1 MYNKIKIPFL
11 LTFFSIIGLC
21 LPSQLKADEAVQFE
35 LIVRQ
40 KPALIDNYFEI
51 RRDTI
56 EVIIGQSHYNL
67 LVNMSLDINV
77 EKVDSQSVE
86 FTNHLTTI
94 GKTPYNFAKRYKVEY
109 NLPARVENIPGKNG
123 SIYQL
128 LISPRKLIEIDPEIC
143 PFKTGSESQ
152 FKSSPSANFDFY
164 FLPNSLADFDW
175 NIIKGYLEADF
186 VQFRDALGISLTNK
200 IVYYLSPCPINSVN
214 WDKRFGY
221 AIDPGRSRILS
232 IYSHEFISSE
242 AMLTNMLILLRQWG
256 YAPPFLVEGLAG
268 YFEFNT
274 YEVKKIKKRGE
285 IPPLNSLLTTSGFY
299 SADSQTAEIAAASFI
314 KFLADSFGIGKVKEL
329 YNKSDDLF
337 LQKNMES
344 IFDQSLDSL
353 EAAWRYYT
361 DTVSISRNI
370 FDFYAGRAGAL
381 FKIDLQIEYY
391 EEMLKLDTTR
401 RDSIDTRKKL
411 YMNYYQ
417 TGRYYEAEEGYRI
430 LTQLDSSLPV
440 YWQVIGNLNLINGNP
455 DIAWQAFD
463 SVFALD
469 TTYVSA
475 KLLQAEILS
484 MREDTT
490 GAIELAEK
498 YYSYENSP
506 PAKIEFLLM
515 LGRLYQGKGKN
526 YDSTK
531 AQRYFS
537 DALAWCREMIKK
549 VPNDPAYK
557 YRAGLA
563 LIGLRQYTEANDYL
577 ELAWFTERRV
587 YFLGHILL
595 ERGKVNDML
604 GNRDEA
610 IGFYQECLV
619 NPSASRHQKLSRQY
633 IDEPFTE

>member
-1 MYNKIKIPFL
+1 MYRKIKISFL
-11 LTFFSIIGLC
+11 ITLFSIFGFC
-21 LPSQLKADEAVQFE
+21 LPSQLKADEAVRFE

-40 KPALIDNYFEI
+40 RPALVDNYYEI
-51 RRDTI
+51 RRDT
-56 EVIIGQSHYNL
+56 VDIIVGQSVYSL
-67 LVNMSLDINV
+67 IVNMSLDIKV
-77 EKVDSQSVE
+77 EKADSQSVE

-94 GKTPYNFAKRYKVEY
+94 GKTPYNFAERYKVEY

-123 SIYQL
+123 SLYQL

-143 PFKTGSESQ
+143 PFKTGSDSQ

-164 FLPNSLADFDW
+164 FLPNSLADFNW

-200 IVYYLSPCPINSVN
+200 IIYYLSPCPVN
-214 WDKRFGY
+214 GVKWDKRFGY
-221 AIDPGRSRILS
+221 AIDPGRLRIFSL
-232 IYSHEFISSE
+232 YSHDYISSE
-242 AMLTNMLILLRQWG
+242 AILTNILILLRQWG
-256 YAPPFLVEGLAG
+256 YAPPFLVDGLAG
-268 YFEFNT
+268 YFEFST
-274 YEVKKIKKRGE
+274 FEIKKIKKRGE
-285 IPPLNSLLTTSGFY
+285 IPPLNKLMTSSGYY
-299 SADSQTAEIAAASFI
+299 SADPQTAEIVAASFI
-314 KFLADSFGIGKVKEL
+314 KFLADNFGIGKLKKL
-329 YNKSDDLF
+329 YDKSDDLY

-344 IFDQSLDSL
+344 IFGQPLDSL
-353 EAAWRYYT
+353 ETAWNHYI
-361 DTVSISRNI
+361 DTVSIPRRL

-381 FKIDLQIEYY
+381 FKSDLQIEYY
-391 EEMLKLDTTR
+391 EEMLKLDSRR

-411 YMNYYQ
+411 YMIYYQ
-417 TGRYYEAEEGYRI
+417 TGRYYEAEEGYRL

-440 YWQVIGNLNLINGNP
+440 YWQIIGNLNLIIGNQEA
-455 DIAWQAFD
+455 AWQAFD

-484 MREDTT
+484 LQGDTT

-506 PAKIEFLLM
+506 PAKIEFLLL
-515 LGRLYQGKGKN
+515 LGRLYQGKGEN
-526 YDSTK
+526 FDSTK
-531 AQRYFS
+531 AHRYFS

-557 YRAGLA
+557 FRAGLA
-563 LIGLRQYTEANDYL
+563 LIGMRDYSEADNFL
-577 ELAWFTERRV
+577 ELAWFTEKRA

-610 IGFYQECLV
+610 VMFYQKCLA
-619 NPSASRHQKLSRQY
+619 NPSALRHHEYSRQY
-633 IDEPFTE
+633 IDKPFTE

>member
-1 MYNKIKIPFL
+1 MYNKIKVPFL
-11 LTFFSIIGLC
+11 LTFLSIIGLC
-21 LPSQLKADEAVQFE
+21 LPSHLKADEAVQFE

-51 RRDTI
+51 KRDTI
-56 EVIIGQSHYNL
+56 EVIVGQSHYNL
-67 LVNMSLDINV
+67 LVNMSLDIMV
-77 EKVDSQSVE
+77 EKADSQSVE

-109 NLPARVENIPGKNG
+109 NLPARIENIPGKNG

-128 LISPRKLIEIDPEIC
+128 LISPRKLLEIDPEIC
-143 PFKTGSESQ
+143 PFKTGSEDQ
-152 FKSSPSANFDFY
+152 FKNSPSANFDFY

-175 NIIKGYLEADF
+175 DIIKGYLEAEF
-186 VQFRDALGISLTNK
+186 VQFRDALGISLTSK

-221 AIDPGRSRILS
+221 AIDPGRLRILS

-268 YFEFNT
+268 YFEFNI
-274 YEVKKIKKRGE
+274 YKIKKIKKRGE
-285 IPPLNSLLTTSGFY
+285 IPPLTSLLTTSGFY
-299 SADSQTAEIAAASFI
+299 TANPQTAEIVAASFI

-344 IFDQSLDSL
+344 IFSQSLDSL
-353 EAAWRYYT
+353 KVAWSYYI
-361 DTVSISRNI
+361 DTVSISRNM

-381 FKIDLQIEYY
+381 FKSDLQIEYY
-391 EEMLKLDTTR
+391 KAMLKLDTTR

-484 MREDTT
+484 MQGDTT

-506 PAKIEFLLM
+506 PAKIEFLIM
-515 LGRLYQGKGKN
+515 LGRLYQGKGKY
-526 YDSTK
+526 YDTTK
-531 AQRYFS
+531 AHRYFS
-537 DALAWCREMIKK
+537 DALA
-549 VPNDPAYK
+549 
-557 YRAGLA
+557 
-563 LIGLRQYTEANDYL
+563 
-577 ELAWFTERRV
+577 
-587 YFLGHILL
+587 
-595 ERGKVNDML
+595 
-604 GNRDEA
+604 
-610 IGFYQECLV
+610 
-619 NPSASRHQKLSRQY
+619 
-633 IDEPFTE
+633 